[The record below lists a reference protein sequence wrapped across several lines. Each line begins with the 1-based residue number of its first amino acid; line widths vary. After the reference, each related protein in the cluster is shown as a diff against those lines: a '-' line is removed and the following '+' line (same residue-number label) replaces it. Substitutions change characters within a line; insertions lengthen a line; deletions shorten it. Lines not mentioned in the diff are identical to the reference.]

1 MSQMR
6 VTGSAHAPMANIG
19 FEGDHVDRDHYPRS
33 RDVRPNLWRLLPS
46 PPPQGRPLKGN
57 AMKTI
62 YVTDDAIR
70 AAADRGTL
78 KVVISMTSPQVSIE
92 DEHGLIEYA
101 DSVAAAN
108 ERIRS
113 VLAAFPD

>member
-1 MSQMR
+1 MAQMR
-6 VTGSAHAPMANIG
+6 VTGAAHAPMANNDP
-19 FEGDHVDRDHYPRS
+19 EGDHVDRDHYPRS
-33 RDVRPNLWRLLPS
+33 GNICYGVRWDFSPS
-46 PPPQGRPLKGN
+46 PPPGRSLKGKT
-57 AMKTI
+57 MKTI

-113 VLAAFPD
+113 VLTSFPD

>member
-1 MSQMR
+1 MAQMR
-6 VTGSAHAPMANIG
+6 VTGSAHAPMANDPTQS
-19 FEGDHVDRDHYPRS
+19 DHVERDHYPMS
-33 RDVRPNLWRLLPS
+33 GNICYGVRWDFTP
-46 PPPQGRPLKGN
+46 PPPQKRPLKGKT
-57 AMKTI
+57 MKTI

-113 VLAAFPD
+113 VLTSFPD

>member
-1 MSQMR
+1 MAQMR
-6 VTGSAHAPMANIG
+6 VTGAAHAPMVNDDPQ
-19 FEGDHVDRDHYPRS
+19 GDHVDRDHYPGFRNICYG
-33 RDVRPNLWRLLPS
+33 VRWDFASPS
-46 PPPQGRPLKGN
+46 PQGRPLKGKT
-57 AMKTI
+57 MKTI

-113 VLAAFPD
+113 VLTMFPD